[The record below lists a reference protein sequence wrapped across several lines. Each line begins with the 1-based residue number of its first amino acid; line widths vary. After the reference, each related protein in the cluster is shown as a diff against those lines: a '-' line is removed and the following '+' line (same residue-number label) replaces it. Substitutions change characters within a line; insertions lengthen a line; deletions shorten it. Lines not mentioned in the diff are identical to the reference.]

1 VADVKVGSSVV
12 AVEGILSIQSHVAY
26 GHVGNCAAV
35 FPLQR
40 MGFEVWA
47 VNTVQFSNHTGY
59 GVWKGHANSVEQIRE
74 ILAGVEER
82 GAFARARA
90 VVSGYLGDPLLG
102 SAVLETV
109 AKIRAARPGA
119 LYACDPVMGD
129 VGRGFFVRPGIP
141 EFFRD
146 HAVPLA
152 DIVTPNAF
160 ELAWLSGH
168 SIDSLAD
175 ALAGAAAVRATGPS
189 LVVVTSL
196 ELPGAAD
203 EIVVLADTA
212 AGSWLVRTPKLP
224 LTVNGTG
231 DATTALVLANRLIS
245 DDIAQ
250 VLQRSVSAMYELVR
264 RTHEQGSREIELVAA
279 QEAYAHT
286 PHLFEVEWVR

>member
-1 VADVKVGSSVV
+1 MAR
-12 AVEGILSIQSHVAY
+12 EGILSIQSHVAY

-40 MGFEVWA
+40 LGHEVWA

-59 GVWKGHANSVEQIRE
+59 GSWKGSANSVEQIRE
-74 ILAGVEER
+74 ILQGVEER
-82 GAFARARA
+82 GAFGRTRA
-90 VVSGYLGDPLLG
+90 VMSGYLGDPQLG
-102 SAVLETV
+102 AAVLETV
-109 AKIRAARPGA
+109 ARIRAARPGA

-146 HAVPLA
+146 QAVPQA

-160 ELAWLSGH
+160 ELAFLADQP
-168 SIDSLAD
+168 IDSLED
-175 ALAGAAAVRATGPS
+175 ALAATARVRQRGPG

-196 ELPGAAD
+196 ELPDAVD
-203 EIVVLADTA
+203 EIAVLADTG

-224 LTVNGTG
+224 LTMSGTG
-231 DATTALVLANRLIS
+231 DATTALVLGNRLAS
-245 DDIAQ
+245 DDIPQ

-264 RTHEQGSREIELVAA
+264 LTHEQGASEIELVAA
-279 QEAYAHT
+279 QEAYAR
-286 PHLFEVEWVR
+286 PPRLFEVERVR

>member
-1 VADVKVGSSVV
+1 M
-12 AVEGILSIQSHVAY
+12 AVEGILSIQSHVAF

-40 MGFEVWA
+40 MGFEVWS

-59 GVWKGHANSVEQIRE
+59 GTWKGHANSVEQIRE

-82 GAFARARA
+82 GAFGRTQA

-102 SAVLETV
+102 GAVLETV
-109 AKIRAARPGA
+109 AKVRQARPGA
-119 LYACDPVMGD
+119 LYTCDPVMGD

-146 HAVPLA
+146 QAVPAA

-160 ELAWLSGH
+160 ELAWLA
-168 SIDSLAD
+168 DRPVASLDD
-175 ALAGAAAVRATGPS
+175 ALAAAAAVRATGPS
-189 LVVVTSL
+189 LVIVTSL
-196 ELPGAAD
+196 ELPDAQE

-212 AGSWLVRTPKLP
+212 EGSWLVRTPKLP

-231 DATTALVLANRLIS
+231 DATTALVLGNRLAS
-245 DDIAQ
+245 TDVAT
-250 VLQRSVSAMYELVR
+250 VLQRTVSAMYELVR
-264 RTHEQGSREIELVAA
+264 LTHQNGSREIELVAA
-279 QEAYAHT
+279 QEAYASP
-286 PHLFEVEWVR
+286 PHLFAVERVR

>member
-1 VADVKVGSSVV
+1 MV

-40 MGFEVWA
+40 LGFEVWA

-59 GVWKGHANSVEQIRE
+59 GVWKGHAHSVEQIRE
-74 ILAGVEER
+74 ILSGVEER
-82 GAFARARA
+82 GAFSRTRA

-102 SAVLETV
+102 SAVLDTV
-109 AKIRAARPGA
+109 AKVRAQRPGV

-146 HAVPLA
+146 HAVPAA

-160 ELAWLSGH
+160 ELAWLAGRP
-168 SIDSLAD
+168 IDSLDA
-175 ALAGAAAVRATGPS
+175 ALAAAAKVRASGPS

-196 ELPGAAD
+196 ELPDAEN
-203 EIVVLADTA
+203 EILVVADTA
-212 AGSWLVRTPKLP
+212 EGTWLVRTPKLP
-224 LTVNGTG
+224 LEISGTG
-231 DATTALVLANRLIS
+231 DATTALVLGNRLAS

-250 VLQRSVSAMYELVR
+250 ILQRSVSAMYELVR
-264 RTHEQGSREIELVAA
+264 QTHETGAREIQLVAA
-279 QEAYAHT
+279 QEAYGN
-286 PHLFEVEWVR
+286 PPYLFAVERLR

>member
-1 VADVKVGSSVV
+1 MAR
-12 AVEGILSIQSHVAY
+12 EGILSIQSHVAY

-40 MGFEVWA
+40 LGHEVWA

-59 GVWKGHANSVEQIRE
+59 GTWKGSANSVEQIRE
-74 ILAGVEER
+74 ILQGVEER
-82 GAFARARA
+82 GAFARTRA
-90 VVSGYLGDPLLG
+90 VMSGYLGDPQLG
-102 SAVLETV
+102 AAVLETV
-109 AKIRAARPGA
+109 ARIRAARPGA

-146 HAVPLA
+146 QAVPQA

-160 ELAWLSGH
+160 ELAFLADR
-168 SIDSLAD
+168 SIDSLED
-175 ALAGAAAVRATGPS
+175 ALAGAAQVRQRGPS

-196 ELPGAAD
+196 ELPGAVD

-231 DATTALVLANRLIS
+231 DATTALVLGNRLAS
-245 DDIAQ
+245 DDIPE
-250 VLQRSVSAMYELVR
+250 VLQRTVSAMYELVR
-264 RTHEQGSREIELVAA
+264 LTHEQGAREIELVAA
-279 QEAYAHT
+279 QEAFVR
-286 PHLFEVEWVR
+286 PPRLFEVERVR

>member
-1 VADVKVGSSVV
+1 VAR
-12 AVEGILSIQSHVAY
+12 EGILSIQSHVAY

-40 MGFEVWA
+40 LGHEVWA

-59 GVWKGHANSVEQIRE
+59 GTWKGSANSVEQIRE
-74 ILAGVEER
+74 ILQGVEER
-82 GAFARARA
+82 GAFARTRA
-90 VVSGYLGDPLLG
+90 VMSGYLGDPQLG
-102 SAVLETV
+102 AAVLETV
-109 AKIRAARPGA
+109 ARIRAARPGA

-146 HAVPLA
+146 QAVPQA

-160 ELAWLSGH
+160 ELAFLADR
-168 SIDSLAD
+168 SIDSLED
-175 ALAGAAAVRATGPS
+175 ALAGAAQVRQRGPS

-196 ELPGAAD
+196 ELPGAVD

-231 DATTALVLANRLIS
+231 DATTALVLGNRLAS
-245 DDIAQ
+245 DDIPE
-250 VLQRSVSAMYELVR
+250 VLQRTVSAMYELVR
-264 RTHEQGSREIELVAA
+264 LTHEQGAREIELVAA
-279 QEAYAHT
+279 QEAFVR
-286 PHLFEVEWVR
+286 PPRLFEVERVR

>member
-1 VADVKVGSSVV
+1 MVA
-12 AVEGILSIQSHVAY
+12 AEGILSIQSHVAY

-40 MGFEVWA
+40 MGYEVWA

-59 GVWKGHANSVEQIRE
+59 GVWKGHANSVGQIRE

-82 GAFARARA
+82 GAFGRTQA

-102 SAVLETV
+102 DAVLETV
-109 AKIRAARPGA
+109 AKVRAARPGA

-146 HAVPLA
+146 HAVPAA

-160 ELAWLSGH
+160 ELAFLAGR
-168 SIDSLAD
+168 SIDSLDD
-175 ALAGAAAVRATGPS
+175 ALAGAASVRATGPS

-196 ELPGAAD
+196 ELAGSAD
-203 EIVVLADTA
+203 EILVLADTPD
-212 AGSWLVRTPKLP
+212 GSWLVRTPKLP
-224 LTVNGTG
+224 LSVNGTG
-231 DATTALVLANRLIS
+231 DATTALVLGNRLASENIP
-245 DDIAQ
+245 Q

-264 RTHEQGSREIELVAA
+264 RTHANGSREIELVAA
-279 QEAYAHT
+279 QDAYGN
-286 PHLFEVEWVR
+286 PPRLFEVERVR

>member
-1 VADVKVGSSVV
+1 VAR
-12 AVEGILSIQSHVAY
+12 EGILSIQSHVAY

-40 MGFEVWA
+40 LGHEVWA

-59 GVWKGHANSVEQIRE
+59 GTLKGSANSVEQIRE
-74 ILAGVEER
+74 ILQGVEER
-82 GAFARARA
+82 GAFARTRA
-90 VVSGYLGDPLLG
+90 VMSGYLGDPQLG
-102 SAVLETV
+102 AAVLETV
-109 AKIRAARPGA
+109 ARIRAARPGA

-146 HAVPLA
+146 QAVPQA

-160 ELAWLSGH
+160 ELAFLADR
-168 SIDSLAD
+168 SIDSLED
-175 ALAGAAAVRATGPS
+175 ALAGAAQVRQRGPS

-196 ELPGAAD
+196 ELPGAVD

-224 LTVNGTG
+224 LSVNGAG
-231 DATTALVLANRLIS
+231 DAIAALFFAHYLREGSIAAALSRAASAIFGVLAKTVE
-245 DDIAQ
+245 A
-250 VLQRSVSAMYELVR
+250 SA
-264 RTHEQGSREIELVAA
+264 REIQIVTAQDEIVTPSRVFEAEELGA
-279 QEAYAHT
+279 
-286 PHLFEVEWVR
+286 

>member
-1 VADVKVGSSVV
+1 MV

-40 MGFEVWA
+40 LGFEVWS

-59 GVWKGHANSVEQIRE
+59 GVWKGHANTVEQIRE
-74 ILAGVEER
+74 ILSGVEAR
-82 GAFARARA
+82 GAFGRVQA

-102 SAVLETV
+102 DAVLETV
-109 AKIRAARPGA
+109 AKVRAARPGA
-119 LYACDPVMGD
+119 VYACDPVMGD

-146 HAVPLA
+146 RAVPLA

-160 ELAWLSGH
+160 ELAWLADR
-168 SIDSLAD
+168 SIDSLDD
-175 ALAGAAAVRATGPS
+175 ALAGAAAVRARGPS

-196 ELPGAAD
+196 ELPGAQD

-212 AGSWLVRTPKLP
+212 EGSWLVRTPKLP

-231 DATTALVLANRLIS
+231 DATTALVLGNRLTSS
-245 DDIAQ
+245 DVAT

-264 RTHEQGSREIELVAA
+264 LTHETGSREIELIAA
-279 QEAYAHT
+279 QDAYGQ
-286 PHLFEVEWVR
+286 PPQLFPVERVR

>member
-1 VADVKVGSSVV
+1 V

-40 MGFEVWA
+40 LGFEVWS

-59 GVWKGHANSVEQIRE
+59 GTWKGHANSVEQIRE

-82 GAFARARA
+82 GAFARVRA

-102 SAVLETV
+102 DAVLETV
-109 AKIRAARPGA
+109 AKVRSARSGA

-146 HAVPLA
+146 RAVPLA

-160 ELAWLSGH
+160 ELAFLADRA
-168 SIDSLAD
+168 ITSLDD
-175 ALAGAAAVRATGPS
+175 ALAAAATVRGTGPS

-196 ELPGAAD
+196 ELQGAED
-203 EIVVLADTA
+203 EILVLADSA
-212 AGSWLVRTPKLP
+212 EGSWLVRTPKLP

-231 DATTALVLANRLIS
+231 DATTALVLGNRLMS
-245 DDIAQ
+245 PDIAE
-250 VLQRSVSAMYELVR
+250 VLQRTVSAMYELVR
-264 RTHEQGSREIELVAA
+264 RTHENGSREIELVAA
-279 QEAYAHT
+279 QEAYGD
-286 PHLFEVEWVR
+286 PPVLFPVERVR